1 MSAAFDL
8 TSRFAKGL
16 PEPSPRFGGFPKYNF
31 VGGHNDPERIP
42 IEGLIEAT
50 ASVLRREG
58 SKLAM
63 YNLAQGPQ
71 GFVGLREMVADK
83 LNRHRGM
90 KISRDEVL
98 VTTGS
103 GQGIDIISRMF
114 VDPGDTVI
122 LEEFCYAGAINRF
135 RRVGAEIIG
144 IPLDED
150 GMRLDVLASTLEE
163 LKQKGVTP
171 KYIYTI
177 PTIQNPTGSIMPLE
191 RRQQLLAL
199 ARQYGVPIF
208 EDECYADLVWAGS
221 APPSLYAMDPK
232 QVVHIGSF
240 SKTLA
245 PALRVGYAVSEWPV
259 LSRMIACK
267 PDSGT
272 GALDQMIVAEYFAKY
287 FDKHVGALT
296 GVLKEKLD
304 TMVEAV
310 EREFGTTADMWKP
323 QGGIFLWLKLPD
335 SVDVRKL
342 VKPAA
347 EAGILFNPGPEW
359 VCNPEPAKSYMRLC
373 FALPSK
379 EVIREGVA
387 ALAQVC
393 YEQTGIPVRSDNV
406 QRRVGLSHG
415 AGYRAHGERPLG
427 ARDRR
432 SRRRRCSTCCAISS
446 T

>member
-1 MSAAFDL
+1 MPRDL
-8 TSRFAKGL
+8 
-16 PEPSPRFGGFPKYNF
+16 PDPSPRFGGFPKYNF

-90 KISRDEVL
+90 NDQRDEVL

-103 GQGIDIISRMF
+103 GQGIDMISRMF

-135 RRVGAEIIG
+135 KRVGANIVG

-150 GMRLDVLASTLEE
+150 GMRMDVLASTLEG

-177 PTIQNPTGSIMPLE
+177 PTIQNPSGSILPLE
-191 RRQQLLAL
+191 RRQQMLAL
-199 ARQYGVPIF
+199 AKQYGVPIF
-208 EDECYADLVWAGS
+208 EDECYADLIWAGG

-245 PALRVGYAVSEWPV
+245 PALRVGYAVAEWPV

-267 PDSGT
+267 TDSGT
-272 GALDQMIVAEYFAKY
+272 GALDQMIVAEYLLEALRQACRRAERRAEGEARH
-287 FDKHVGALT
+287 DGRGGGAR
-296 GVLKEKLD
+296 VRHHRRY
-304 TMVEAV
+304 VEA
-310 EREFGTTADMWKP
+310 EGRH
-323 QGGIFLWLKLPD
+323 LP
-335 SVDVRKL
+335 VVQAAGQRRC
-342 VKPAA
+342 A
-347 EAGILFNPGPEW
+347 EAGEAGSGCRHPVQSGTR
-359 VCNPEPAKSYMRLC
+359 VGVQSGAG
-373 FALPSK
+373 
-379 EVIREGVA
+379 EVVYASVFRAAVEGGHPRRRRGTGAGLLRADRHSGAQRQRA
-387 ALAQVC
+387 A
-393 YEQTGIPVRSDNV
+393 P
-406 QRRVGLSHG
+406 VGLSRG
-415 AGYRAHGERPLG
+415 AGHRTDGERPVG
-427 ARDRR
+427 AA
-432 SRRRRCSTCCAISS
+432 CCAEHDAAARRAAQPA
-446 T
+446 